1 MKVIVTA
8 EGLTPDDFSRSG
20 CDQALAASPRRWHDD
35 YFMALHGRREEA
47 QAEGDEQTVTVC
59 RLLLAVLAS
68 RAPWTQVP
76 PPAEDDPV
84 LPTYEMDEGALAYL
98 DQILGLIADDEI
110 RAKAADL
117 LYQRSVRGGGK
128 WDIAAARTA
137 VNAYLS
143 AAARHEEPS
152 SGNWLEAEHR
162 VERAFGIAAELRH
175 AALRQDV
182 LAHIER
188 AISAHAPSPT
198 EDGRVESKG
207 GVEAKTPSRY
217 PAMLMRLLLHFKE
230 GDPARH
236 GALAERLAQEALAAN
251 QWEMGREYLEIA
263 ARWRGRAG
271 DSAAEVANQE
281 HAAESWVLEAES
293 LVARDDAPAY
303 FYLLAVDR
311 LEGGIKALRSVRGEM
326 KARGLFDEESRLA
339 ARIESVRRRHLQ
351 YQERGVAALVPI
363 HVSDSIDSGPILAV
377 VEGKTKLEAL
387 FDMTLFPL
395 RTRAEVEDI
404 VREQATS
411 PLFELFG
418 LVQMDERGHHT
429 ARTADKKSD
438 DEKDEQDEKKPDA
451 DFSAHVYQQAVRLY
465 ETAAQCHVGPLIV
478 RVGLDH
484 AIGVN
489 DFAVIAHASRF
500 VPAGREPLFAR
511 GLYAGMKGD
520 FSLAVHL
527 LIPQVEHAAR
537 ETVRAGIRAD
547 AGLVAEHREMLEDAD
562 APSLGQALREPAY
575 AAQLS
580 RSLGDDAVFALR
592 VILVERFGGNLR
604 NQALHGLVGSDGV
617 QGWLSWYF
625 WWLVLKLCWATAA
638 MASPNGEEGEAQ
650 ANEEGCAL

>member
-47 QAEGDEQTVTVC
+47 QAEGDERTVTVC

-68 RAPWTQVP
+68 RAPWNQVP
-76 PPAEDDPV
+76 PLAEDDPV
-84 LPTYEMDEGALAYL
+84 LPTYEMDERALAYL
-98 DQILGLIADDEI
+98 DQILGLIVDDEI
-110 RAKAADL
+110 QAKAADL

-128 WDIAAARTA
+128 RDIAAARTA

-188 AISAHAPSPT
+188 AINAHAPSPT

-207 GVEAKTPSRY
+207 GGEAKTPSRY

-230 GDPARH
+230 GDPVRH

-263 ARWRGRAG
+263 AKWRGRAG
-271 DSAAEVANQE
+271 DSAAEMASQE
-281 HAAESWVLEAES
+281 HAAESWVQEAES
-293 LVARDDAPAY
+293 LVARADAPAY
-303 FYLLAVDR
+303 FYLLAADR

-326 KARGLFDEESRLA
+326 KARQLFDEESRLA
-339 ARIESVRRRHLQ
+339 ARIEAVRRRHLQ
-351 YQERGVAALVPI
+351 YQERGVAALVLI

-387 FDMTLFPL
+387 LDMTLFPL

-411 PLFELFG
+411 PLFELCG

-429 ARTADKKSD
+429 ARTTDKKSD
-438 DEKDEQDEKKPDA
+438 DEEQDEKEPDE
-451 DFSAHVYQQAVRLY
+451 DFWAHVCQQAVGLY

-500 VPAGREPLFAR
+500 VPPGREPLFAR
-511 GLYAGMKGD
+511 GLYAGIKGD

-537 ETVRAGIRAD
+537 EIIRAGIRAD
-547 AGLVAEHREMLEDAD
+547 AGLMAEHREILEDAD
-562 APSLGQALREPAY
+562 APSLGQVLREPSY

-580 RSLGDDAVFALR
+580 RLLGDDAVFALR

-604 NQALHGLVGSDGV
+604 NRALHGLVGSDGV
-617 QGWLSWYF
+617 QGWLCWYL
-625 WWLVLKLCWATAA
+625 WWLVLKLCWAMAATA
-638 MASPNGEEGEAQ
+638 STNGKEGEGHVSGEGEAR
-650 ANEEGCAL
+650 